1 MDAHHQPLAG
11 VGALGLDQEVAAVH
25 QGKAPAGA
33 CRLGAVGG
41 AEDGGGIVGVAGDAP
56 GAADALDAPAQGRA
70 LGGALGRP
78 GAVQGDQVHGARGKV
93 QAEGGRL
100 VQRQREGRGVGVDR
114 GPGDQVLGLVDR
126 VPQLHFQP
134 KDVPQG
140 EGQGLGPVSV
150 PEGGQPRQ
158 GRFACGRLR
167 LHKGQLG
174 GLGAVGKGGDAGGRA
189 VVGCAGGRPLFGQQ
203 VGPAAGVVVG
213 APAVGQVGGAVG
225 QAGAVVGVQQR
236 AAGAHGHLVAGV
248 GGVQGK
254 ACIGMDDHSSILFRG
269 SGQAGRQ
276 QRGPAALRV

>member
-1 MDAHHQPLAG
+1 
-11 VGALGLDQEVAAVH
+11 
-25 QGKAPAGA
+25 
-33 CRLGAVGG
+33 
-41 AEDGGGIVGVAGDAP
+41 
-56 GAADALDAPAQGRA
+56 
-70 LGGALGRP
+70 
-78 GAVQGDQVHGARGKV
+78 
-93 QAEGGRL
+93 
-100 VQRQREGRGVGVDR
+100 GVDR

-140 EGQGLGPVSV
+140 EGQGLDPVSV

-189 VVGCAGGRPLFGQQ
+189 VVGRAGGRPLFGQQ
-203 VGPAAGVVVG
+203 VGPAAGVVGG

-254 ACIGMDDHSSILFRG
+254 ACIG
-269 SGQAGRQ
+269 
-276 QRGPAALRV
+276 